1 MIRHTVLFG
10 WNEHARDEDK
20 KRAFDELATL
30 PAIVPS
36 VRGFALGFD
45 QRVNEGNYD
54 FAVTAD
60 FDNINGY
67 FAYRD
72 DPAHRAI
79 VAAYVAPDHGPPG
92 RRPVRIHRLAVLAR
106 GATPRNP
113 PLRFAPRRGT
123 SPLTGRSPGTRPDS
137 LGRYERLAVTRFC
150 VSEN

>member
-1 MIRHTVLFG
+1 VIRHTVLFG
-10 WNEHARDEDK
+10 WNEHAHDEDK

-30 PAIVPS
+30 PEIVPS

-67 FAYRD
+67 LAYRD

-79 VAAYVAPDHGPPG
+79 VAAYVAPITG
-92 RRPVRIHRLAVLAR
+92 RRAAVQ
-106 GATPRNP
+106 
-113 PLRFAPRRGT
+113 FEF
-123 SPLTGRSPGTRPDS
+123 TG
-137 LGRYERLAVTRFC
+137 
-150 VSEN
+150 